1 MHSFCIFVL
10 RFAVKKAFMANLC
23 GLQQENIGL
32 HENCNVKFINNIK
45 DSITTVT
52 TDVRDYEIFT

>member
-1 MHSFCIFVL
+1 
-10 RFAVKKAFMANLC
+10 MANLC